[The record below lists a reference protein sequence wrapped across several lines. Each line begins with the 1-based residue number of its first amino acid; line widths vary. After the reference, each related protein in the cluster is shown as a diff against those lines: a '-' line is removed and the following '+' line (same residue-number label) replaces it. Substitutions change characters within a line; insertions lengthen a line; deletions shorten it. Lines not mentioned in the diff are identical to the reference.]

1 MSFKAKITLGFSVTI
16 GLMLVVI
23 IFTLVNFS
31 ESEKNLQQVK
41 QMDLPNAL
49 LTAQM
54 AFDTVQ
60 VQQFLTDVSA
70 THDPAG
76 YEDAELARIDFK
88 KGIEQYKNNF
98 VGNTEKL
105 KSIDDLDAKFDVFY
119 EMGKHM
125 AKAYVDEGID
135 AGNVIME
142 NFDVQST
149 ELATQMMAL
158 KDGDANNITTN
169 IDTIYRKTRQ
179 NGDIMMVM
187 SLLIVVL
194 SIFACV
200 TIIRQLIAQIGGEP
214 AHVANLVKQ
223 ISMGNL
229 SAKVELLP
237 NDKSSL
243 LYSITQMRDTLNNA
257 IISVNV
263 VMREVAQGDLKSR
276 VTGEFKGD
284 FNQIKTGMNA
294 SLEVIGDTLYDIMR
308 VSDDFANGDLTR
320 RITKNYSGVFEQ
332 TKNSVNRNID
342 EISKLMNEIDDIVYR
357 GATCGDFSASMQL
370 EDKVGYGRRIA
381 ELINQLFG
389 TTEKSLNDVLRVTKA
404 LSKGDLTQQILGDYV
419 GAFAEVKVG
428 VNSTV
433 ENLQNLIGEIQDT
446 SEIIASASR
455 EISQGNSN
463 LSQRTEEQAS
473 SLQQTSASMNQLS
486 VAVQKNTQNAEHA
499 NELAVGAS
507 TTAKKGVEVVN
518 NVVKTMETINE
529 SSRKIVDIISVID
542 GIAFQTNI
550 LALNAAVEAA
560 RAGDQGKGF
569 AVVATEVRSLA
580 QRAAS
585 AAGEIKRLIGDSV
598 ENIVDGSKQAAQAGK
613 TMEDIVTAIKNVTFI
628 MSEIAEAS
636 IQQNMGINQVHQAV
650 TQMDSVTQQN
660 AALVEEA
667 AAAAESLSQQTRN
680 LVNEMEHF
688 KTVR

>member
-1 MSFKAKITLGFSVTI
+1 
-16 GLMLVVI
+16 MLVVI

-76 YEDAELARIDFK
+76 YEDAALAHTDFK
-88 KGIEQYKNNF
+88 KGIEQYRNNF
-98 VGNTEKL
+98 SGNAEKL
-105 KSIDDLDAKFDVFY
+105 KAIDDLDAKFEMFY
-119 EMGKHM
+119 TTGKRM
-125 AKAYVDEGID
+125 AKTYVDEGID

-142 NFDVQST
+142 TFDVQST
-149 ELATQMMAL
+149 ELATQMMVL

-169 IDTIYRKTRQ
+169 IDTIYHNTRQ

-243 LYSITQMRDTLNNA
+243 LYSITKMRDTLNNA

-598 ENIVDGSKQAAQAGK
+598 ENIADGSKQAAQAGK